1 LGVAVKTR
9 TSLYA
14 GIGSVSL
21 AAASLAFAHHSVLGQ
36 FDPDDRVT
44 LNGVISK
51 IDWINPHIYVH
62 LNVEEESGETTAWRL
77 ESVPPAY
84 LYKAEVTE
92 EMLMGGG
99 KPVRI
104 EALRAHDETQHLG
117 FIIRIHYAD
126 GHHYQLSVDY

>member
-1 LGVAVKTR
+1 MKTR
-9 TSLYA
+9 AWVCT
-14 GIGSVSL
+14 GIGSVFL
-21 AAASLAFAHHSVLGQ
+21 AAASLVFAHHSVLGQ
-36 FDPDDRVT
+36 FDPDDRVM

-62 LNVEEESGETTAWRL
+62 LDVKEESGETTAWRL

-92 EMLMGGG
+92 DMLMDGG

-104 EALRAHDETQHLG
+104 EALRAHDQTQNLG
-117 FIIRIHYAD
+117 FIIKIHYED
-126 GHHYQLSVDY
+126 GHHYQLSADY